1 MKKGMTVIM
10 ASFFLVLILGGS
22 SLAAPI
28 QGAVYYNVT
37 GYNLTTH
44 NLQYGHG
51 LAPASAILGG
61 QFTVN
66 ALNFT
71 TEGGQATY
79 TQFLANNGTT
89 GLVWDNPT
97 SVAFGATN
105 IVTDGTYTSFFQFH
119 GFAYF
124 SENFSIRHDDGL
136 VLYIDDLQHIY
147 DYSLPTSPEV
157 ANMSLASRGLSPGYH
172 EFLLNYAAWN
182 GFPEVLQITSGVQVP
197 EPTTMLLLGLGMLGV
212 AVLRRK

>member
-1 MKKGMTVIM
+1 MKKGTTVIM
-10 ASFFLVLILGGS
+10 AAFFLVLMLGGS

-37 GYNLTTH
+37 GYNLSTH
-44 NLQYGHG
+44 NLQYVHG
-51 LAPASAILGG
+51 AAPAGAILGG

-89 GLVWDNPT
+89 GLVWDNPA
-97 SVAFGATN
+97 SEVFGNTN
-105 IVTDGTYTSFFQFH
+105 IVTNGTFTSFFQFH
-119 GFAYF
+119 GFANF

-136 VLYIDDLQHIY
+136 VLYIGDYQNIY
-147 DYSLPTSPEV
+147 DYSLPTSPQV
-157 ANMSLASRGLSPGYH
+157 ANMSLATYGLLPGYY
-172 EFLLNYAAWN
+172 EFVLNYAAWN
-182 GFPEVLQITSGVQVP
+182 GFPEVLQINSGVSVP
-197 EPTTMLLLGLGMLGV
+197 EPTTLLLLGLGMLGV
-212 AVLRRK
+212 AVLRKK